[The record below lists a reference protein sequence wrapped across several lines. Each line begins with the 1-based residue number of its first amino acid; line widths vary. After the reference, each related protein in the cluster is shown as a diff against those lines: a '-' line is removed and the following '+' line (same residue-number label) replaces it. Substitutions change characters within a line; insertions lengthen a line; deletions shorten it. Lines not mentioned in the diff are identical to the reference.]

1 MSSQNDEI
9 EYARDLTKL
18 CLMAGDTLPAVV
30 CRLND
35 SKMLDW
41 DYFHDR
47 GAIYGKRNEDDV
59 RPVNIYQVAA
69 K

>member
-9 EYARDLTKL
+9 QYARDVAREFVE
-18 CLMAGDTLPAVV
+18 AGLTLPAVTV
-30 CRLND
+30 KLNA
-35 SKMLDW
+35 SPWLDW
-41 DYFHDR
+41 DYYYSQ

-59 RPVNIYQVAA
+59 RPVNIYQVS

>member
-9 EYARDLTKL
+9 EYARELTKL
-18 CLMAGDTLPAVV
+18 FVNDGLTLPAVASK
-30 CRLND
+30 LND
-35 SKMLDW
+35 SKQLDW

-47 GAIYGKRNEDDV
+47 GAIYGKRNEDDP
-59 RPVNIYQVAA
+59 RPVNIYQVAP